1 MTQCERILQFM
12 DQNGS
17 ITQADADT
25 LRIKRL
31 ASRICELR
39 QRGVNISVETVSGK
53 NEYGPWKAARY
64 RKVPQ

>member
-12 DQNGS
+12 DQYGS
-17 ITQADADT
+17 ITQADADA

-31 ASRICELR
+31 ASRICEIR
-39 QRGVNISVETVSGK
+39 KRGVNIAVETITGR

>member
-12 DQNGS
+12 DQYGS
-17 ITQADADT
+17 ITQADADI

-39 QRGVNISVETVSGK
+39 QRGHRIEVETISGK
-53 NEYGPWKAARY
+53 NEYGIWHCARY
-64 RKVPQ
+64 RKVQ